1 MDSADLT
8 FVLPRTKVNSPAPQQ
23 SLSSLRMTVN
33 GPAILGHGIV
43 SSDQIFIIGSRSDFE
58 SAGSFM
64 IPPVELELEAEDKGF
79 LREKLFFEALT
90 GGDLRPYVG
99 RYVAVHGQRIV
110 DSDAELY
117 PLTKRVFSAHPH
129 APVYIAFVG
138 NKARHFIPGPIL

>member
-1 MDSADLT
+1 MMDSADLT
-8 FVLPRTKVNSPAPQQ
+8 FVFPRTKVNSPAPQH

-33 GPAILGHGIV
+33 GRAILSHGIV

-58 SAGSFM
+58 SAGSFAA
-64 IPPVELELEAEDKGF
+64 PELEAEDKDF
-79 LREKLFFEALT
+79 LREKLFFETLT
-90 GGDLRPYVG
+90 GGDLRRYVG

-117 PLTKRVFSAHPH
+117 PLTRRFFSAHPH